1 MLAIPA
7 GLALLAVLPAILL
20 VYLVFTSPVPKLLA
34 HVVML
39 LRGKAVNRRRN
50 YKVSYGRVLVV
61 ARIRVSG
68 GIGGWGVGVEGCVPW
83 EEKMNGINERML
95 IYKAH

>member
-34 HVVML
+34 HVVLL

-68 GIGGWGVGVEGCVPW
+68 GMGWGWGCGGLRPVGRE
-83 EEKMNGINERML
+83 NEWN
-95 IYKAH
+95 K